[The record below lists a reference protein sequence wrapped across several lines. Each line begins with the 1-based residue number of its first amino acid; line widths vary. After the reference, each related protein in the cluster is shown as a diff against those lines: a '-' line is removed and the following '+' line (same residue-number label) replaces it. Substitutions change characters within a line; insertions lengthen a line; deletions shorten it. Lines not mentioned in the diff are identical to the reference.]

1 MTPPRECWPRRAAV
15 WVMGGA
21 WALVWTVGTAIERR
35 WK

>member
-1 MTPPRECWPRRAAV
+1 MTPPRECWVRLLSA
-15 WVMGGA
+15 A